1 VTRERVT
8 QSVLGLVTAL
18 AAELGYRG
26 PTISTA
32 ASLLDDVG
40 LTSIKF
46 VDLTVGL
53 EDLLQI
59 EEFPMQRWIDE
70 QAMLDEGARFT
81 VGALVE
87 ECLRIVSSAGH

>member
-1 VTRERVT
+1 MTREHVTR
-8 QSVLGLVTAL
+8 SVLGLVAAL

-26 PTISTA
+26 PAISSGV
-32 ASLLDDVG
+32 SLLDDIG

-46 VDLTVGL
+46 IDLTVDL

-70 QAMLDEGARFT
+70 QAMLDEETRFT
-81 VGALVE
+81 VGSLVE
-87 ECLRIVSSAGH
+87 ECLRVVSSASN